1 MVAAKNGKSVTT
13 LRQNNMNTN
22 PKAKRILVYGD
33 SYTYG
38 KVPGGSRY
46 DSGTRFTG
54 ILQNELGGDYEVIE
68 EGLRGRV
75 ISGEHPFFP
84 HRDGLAQFDSII
96 GSHLPLDLVCLFLG
110 TNDTNSGSTKTVK
123 EIVSGYDKYQSKLK
137 EWCTFH
143 GCLVPKILLIT
154 PPIIDEAES
163 YKAFKD
169 IFKGSQPRSTELPGE
184 IISYAK
190 ANLLDYYNASEIKT
204 STIDGIH
211 LDVSANQQ
219 LGKGLANKIRTIL

>member
-1 MVAAKNGKSVTT
+1 
-13 LRQNNMNTN
+13 MNTN

-38 KVPGGSRY
+38 KVPGGNRY

-54 ILQNELGGDYEVIE
+54 VLQKELGNDYEVIE

-84 HRDGLAQFDSII
+84 HRDGLAQFDAII

-110 TNDTNSGSTKTVK
+110 TNDTNSGSTKTVN

-137 EWCTFH
+137 EWCIFL
-143 GCLVPKILLIT
+143 GCPVPKILLII

-169 IFKGSQPRSTELPGE
+169 IFKGSQPRLIELPGE
-184 IISYAK
+184 ITSYAK
-190 ANLLDYYNASEIKT
+190 QNLLDYYNASEIKV
-204 STIDGIH
+204 SKIDGIH